1 MAITQQEVIASNM
14 HVGNLKKLAS
24 TKTRSFWLEMS
35 QGIVVINPEKIVT
48 ALEVAREKFLTA
60 KKDGKEV
67 LLLCEKS
74 LLADEIPALAEKYNF
89 HYLNY
94 KVPAWFLTN
103 FDILITRIAGM
114 NQLQAFTESEDFHK
128 LTKKEQLTALRKL
141 KKVQQV
147 YKGVKN
153 LKKKP
158 DLVIVVDGKTMMK
171 FTKELQK
178 LDLDNIVLAGTNF
191 DSRWKEENL
200 VVLNVNGYNSLKNG
214 LGHILGA

>member
-35 QGIVVINPEKIVT
+35 QGIVVIDPEKIAT
-48 ALEVAREKFLTA
+48 ALEAAREKFLAA

-67 LLLCEKS
+67 LLLCEKT
-74 LLADEIPALAEKYNF
+74 LLADEIPTLAEKHNF

-103 FDILITRIAGM
+103 FDTLITRISSM
-114 NQLQAFTESEDFHK
+114 NQLHAFTESEDFHK

-153 LKKKP
+153 LKRKP
-158 DLVIVVDGKTMMK
+158 DLVIVVDGKAMMK

-214 LGHILGA
+214 LSYILGA

>member
-1 MAITQQEVIASNM
+1 
-14 HVGNLKKLAS
+14 
-24 TKTRSFWLEMS
+24 MS
-35 QGIVVINPEKIVT
+35 
-48 ALEVAREKFLTA
+48 
-60 KKDGKEV
+60 
-67 LLLCEKS
+67 
-74 LLADEIPALAEKYNF
+74 
-89 HYLNY
+89 
-94 KVPAWFLTN
+94 
-103 FDILITRIAGM
+103 
-114 NQLQAFTESEDFHK
+114 QLQAFTESEDFHK